1 VNLLTPLGMAALV
14 AIPIIILFHMRHTT
28 PTRRPVPSLRFWEA
42 ANPRPA
48 DARRFRRPPL
58 SLPLLLQIA
67 AAALLAVALARP
79 ATAAQL
85 ATLAPGLHAEPR
97 HLILLLDG
105 STSMSATPGDAS
117 LSRWEAA
124 RLEALHRLAPLRQGD
139 VATVILMGTRPVT
152 LTATDDASLI
162 ALRERL
168 AVVAQPG
175 GRADLDAAL
184 ALASDLFLPNLD
196 REVVVISDGAVTADP
211 VVAADVDAPV
221 TLVIAGA
228 AEGDEER
235 ANLAVI
241 DVSARPSPSGDG
253 TVGLYTSIA
262 NFGPR
267 SVTVPVSL
275 QGDGLEI
282 GRSDVTVAGGGAVEP
297 LRWLLPPG
305 VAELTVRIENADTL
319 VADNTASLLPGETAT
334 ATIAPRILLVSDLPG
349 ALARALMAIENVQLT
364 VEPSDN
370 LAAIAAGGYDL
381 VVFDRTAPSTE
392 TLTKID
398 TASLWVGPP
407 VGGPFATAEG
417 VTDPQVTRVRAGH
430 PLLAGVDLSGATFG
444 PTPNFTLGAGDEEI
458 IGSADG
464 PLLFHTQVNDQPAV
478 VLTVDPETSNL
489 PKRVAFPVL
498 VANMVEALAPD
509 GIPAAIPLGEPLVYE
524 PRASTVSV
532 EVVTP
537 SGETA
542 QLPVFSAEPRGD
554 QDEDDITTRPVARD
568 IVYTDTG
575 AAGVYTVTETDAAGI
590 DLGTTHFVINAGHVR
605 ESDLRIDP
613 NLASALATAS
623 GSGITGPREERVDLW
638 PLFALV
644 ALLVIAAEWMTALW
658 PVVRRATKRPVPR
671 GAA

>member
-1 VNLLTPLGMAALV
+1 MNLLAPLGLAALV
-14 AIPIIILFHMRHTT
+14 AIPVIILFHMRHTT

-48 DARRFRRPPL
+48 EARRLRRPPL

-67 AAALLAVALARP
+67 AAALLAIALARP

-85 ATLAPGLHAEPR
+85 AALAPGLHAEPR

-105 STSMSATPGDAS
+105 STSMSATASATS
-117 LSRWEAA
+117 LSRWDAA
-124 RLEALHRLAPLRQGD
+124 RREALDRLAPLRQGD

-168 AVVAQPG
+168 ALVAQPG
-175 GRADLDAAL
+175 GRADLDDAL
-184 ALASDLFLPNLD
+184 ALAGDLFLPNLD

-211 VVAADVDAPV
+211 AVVAGVEAPV
-221 TLVIAGA
+221 TLVIAGG

-253 TVGLYTSIA
+253 TVGLYTSVA
-262 NFGPR
+262 NFGSR
-267 SVTVPVSL
+267 SLTVPVSL

-282 GRSDVTVAGGGAVEP
+282 GRSEVTIAGGGAVEP

-305 VAELTVRIENADTL
+305 VAELTVRIEHADSL
-319 VADNTASLLPGETAT
+319 AADNTASLLPSETAT
-334 ATIAPRILLVSDLPG
+334 TTIAPRILLVSDLPG
-349 ALARALMAIENVQLT
+349 ALARALTAIDNVQLT
-364 VEPSDN
+364 IEPSDN

-381 VVFDRTAPSTE
+381 VVFDRAAPASE
-392 TLTKID
+392 TLSKID

-407 VGGPFATAEG
+407 VGGPFAVAEG
-417 VTDPQVTRVRAGH
+417 VINPQVTRVRAGD
-430 PLLAGVDLSGATFG
+430 PLLEGVDLSGATFG
-444 PTPNFTLGAGDEEI
+444 PTPIFTLNAGDDEI
-458 IGSADG
+458 VGSADG
-464 PLLFHTQVNDQPAV
+464 PLLFRTEINDQPAV

-524 PRASTVSV
+524 PRASTASV
-532 EVVTP
+532 EIVPP
-537 SGETA
+537 SGDA
-542 QLPVFSAEPRGD
+542 ALLPVFSTET
-554 QDEDDITTRPVARD
+554 DEGESATGSVSRD

-575 AAGVYTVTETDAAGI
+575 AAGVYTVTETDATGI
-590 DLGTTHFVINAGHVR
+590 DLGATRFVVNAGHQR
-605 ESDLRIDP
+605 ESDLRLDP

-623 GSGITGPREERVDLW
+623 GSGVTAQREERVDLW
-638 PLFALV
+638 PLLAFI
-644 ALLVIAAEWMTALW
+644 ALLVIVAEWITALW
-658 PVVRRATKRPVPR
+658 PSVRRATKRPLPR
-671 GAA
+671 GAT